1 MNAQRQHVL
10 IALGATM
17 SCAAL
22 ILQPVQLRT
31 TSPPATKGPPAMKVN
46 VGTIDRV
53 VRIVVGLALIGLAV
67 AGTIGPWGY
76 IGIVLL
82 LTGFMRV
89 CPAYSLFGINTCST
103 GKG

>member
-1 MNAQRQHVL
+1 MF
-10 IALGATM
+10 
-17 SCAAL
+17 CAAL
-22 ILQPVQLRT
+22 VLQTARISN
-31 TSPPATKGPPAMKVN
+31 TSPLTTKGPPTMKVN

-53 VRIVVGLALIGLAV
+53 ARILAGLVLIGLAV

-89 CPAYSLFGINTCST
+89 CPAYSLLGINTCST
-103 GKG
+103 GKS

>member
-1 MNAQRQHVL
+1 
-10 IALGATM
+10 
-17 SCAAL
+17 
-22 ILQPVQLRT
+22 
-31 TSPPATKGPPAMKVN
+31 MKVN

-53 VRIVVGLALIGLAV
+53 GRILAGLVLIGLAV

-89 CPAYSLFGINTCST
+89 CPAYSLLGVNTCST
-103 GKG
+103 GKS